1 MMSETSLSLAEEQ
14 GEVYGISGTSGK
26 GKTEEEKVL
35 LSDIIERVNE
45 VFGINLVEEDRVTI
59 EHIQNRLQSNQ
70 EVIKVMNGNN
80 TEDVKKEHFSKMFR
94 DTVIDYHGDRIDFYK
109 NVMNPSVYPMLM
121 EFMYR
126 EMLRGLNV

>member
-1 MMSETSLSLAEEQ
+1 MSQTSLSLAEEQ
-14 GEVYGISGTSGK
+14 GEVYGISGKSGK

-45 VFGINLVEEDRVTI
+45 VFGVNLVEEDRVTI
-59 EHIQNRLQSNQ
+59 ELIQNRLQSNQ
-70 EVIKVMNGNN
+70 EVIKVINGNN
-80 TEDVKKEHFSKMFR
+80 TEDVKKEHFNKVFR

-109 NVMNPSVYPMLM
+109 NVMNPNVFPMLM

-126 EMLRGLNV
+126 EMVRGLHA

>member
-1 MMSETSLSLAEEQ
+1 
-14 GEVYGISGTSGK
+14 
-26 GKTEEEKVL
+26 
-35 LSDIIERVNE
+35 
-45 VFGINLVEEDRVTI
+45 VFGVNLVEEDRVTI

-109 NVMNPSVYPMLM
+109 NVMNPNVYPMLM

>member
-1 MMSETSLSLAEEQ
+1 MSETSLSLVEEQ
-14 GEVYGISGTSGK
+14 GEVYGISGKAGK

-59 EHIQNRLQSNQ
+59 ELIQNRLQSNQ
-70 EVIKVMNGNN
+70 EVIKVINGNN
-80 TEDVKKEHFSKMFR
+80 TEDVKKEHFNKVFR

-109 NVMNPSVYPMLM
+109 NVMNPNVFPMLM

-126 EMLRGLNV
+126 EMVRGLHA